1 MRTVR
6 PLPYTGAFPM
16 SAAMS
21 GTKVFCIIA
30 LYTVSALS
38 AFHFVVR

>member
-1 MRTVR
+1 
-6 PLPYTGAFPM
+6 M
-16 SAAMS
+16 SAEMS

>member
-1 MRTVR
+1 
-6 PLPYTGAFPM
+6 M
-16 SAAMS
+16 SADMS

-30 LYTVSALS
+30 LYAVCALS